1 MKKFI
6 MLAIATMMMAVGFT
20 SCSASD
26 DEILSG
32 SSQVSASEFALIN
45 YTKSASTPVAQDG
58 TTNADM
64 NEKLVCKV
72 LPGGKLMLTHKNVI
86 FDDGTDIKITTALVG
101 NKLIVTETG
110 DYGKSGNYG
119 YYTLTATVGTMK
131 DGNYVIVVKRNDH
144 VREEFNMT
152 YDSSKAK

>member
-26 DEILSG
+26 DEILSV

-45 YTKSASTPVAQDG
+45 YTKSESTPVAQDG
-58 TTNADM
+58 TKNADM

>member
-6 MLAIATMMMAVGFT
+6 MLAIATMMAVGFT

-32 SSQVSASEFALIN
+32 NSTVAASEFALIN
-45 YTKSASTPVAQDG
+45 YTKSESTPVAQDG
-58 TTNADM
+58 TKNSDM

-86 FDDGTDIKITTALVG
+86 FDDGTDIKISTALVG